1 MENGR
6 IRVPVDKWK
15 IRSGAGAAGLLL
27 TVLLLTG
34 LQTGLLGMPAV
45 VRVSAEPKQDEQIV
59 RSGDNRRLILIVA
72 DLLKEE
78 DLSSERLPHLRQW
91 AHAGGIGLMNA
102 NAEKWSKQS
111 AYLTIA
117 NSFPSS
123 MPQIHS
129 NAGFG
134 LLGDVLRACR
144 IDRTAI
150 GSADSFL
157 FVRDSSGA
165 GSYLNG
171 RVLSKQD
178 PMFPAGRRFD
188 PERALGEVGRWQ
200 ANGSGLLVIEWE
212 DLQQI
217 ASRQEELSIGQYN
230 KLRQQAL
237 ASLDTFAGRLLKQA
251 EVEHAEA
258 STMILWISPRTAM
271 DQKNRELSPIVIA
284 GGSIPPGSL
293 LTSPTTRRVGIVSN
307 LDVAATVLDFFRIQ
321 KPESMMGTV
330 ISGKRTAMNRT
341 EHSQTDVNLQILD
354 NLAAATKET
363 YRLRPFVII
372 LYGSM
377 SLMILLL
384 TAFMIWAGRQKWL
397 TQSGEKSKTR
407 VNRLAIVL
415 GWGGTAVLA
424 APAAFL
430 LLPVTGRSGA
440 WAWWLG
446 IGGITAGL
454 TWGLMHIR
462 SLLQRMLALSILLA
476 GATVIDL
483 VFGGHLLRQS
493 VLSYDP
499 IVGARYYG
507 IGNEYMG
514 LLVSWSLLGCGYLLA
529 IRPDWRR
536 KVKWLSAGLGTG
548 IVLLLAHPDL
558 GANAGGTIT
567 AAVAAAAVVAL
578 LSGVQQKT
586 VGWISFAMAGFAAAI
601 LFWLNRSGESM
612 THISAVSD
620 LIREGRL
627 DSLLAIAGRKIL
639 MNLRLMNLVFGVWM
653 VAGLLA
659 AIVTAAFS
667 GQVWIALF
675 RKHRLDL
682 QPFVQAGVLGVL
694 AGFAFNDSGV
704 VVASLMLLPILYTVL
719 MILLAEAF
727 PTARTTVPSDL
738 SQLDRLDFS
747 PANERGR

>member
-1 MENGR
+1 
-6 IRVPVDKWK
+6 
-15 IRSGAGAAGLLL
+15 
-27 TVLLLTG
+27 
-34 LQTGLLGMPAV
+34 
-45 VRVSAEPKQDEQIV
+45 
-59 RSGDNRRLILIVA
+59 
-72 DLLKEE
+72 
-78 DLSSERLPHLRQW
+78 
-91 AHAGGIGLMNA
+91 
-102 NAEKWSKQS
+102 
-111 AYLTIA
+111 
-117 NSFPSS
+117 
-123 MPQIHS
+123 
-129 NAGFG
+129 
-134 LLGDVLRACR
+134 
-144 IDRTAI
+144 
-150 GSADSFL
+150 
-157 FVRDSSGA
+157 
-165 GSYLNG
+165 LNG
-171 RVLSKQD
+171 RVISKQD

-188 PERALGEVGRWQ
+188 PERAMRELERWK
-200 ANGSGLLVIEWE
+200 ANGRGLLVIEWE

-217 ASRQEELSIGQYN
+217 ESRQEELSIGQYN

-237 ASLDTFAGRLLKQA
+237 ASLDTFAGRLLNHG
-251 EVEHAEA
+251 EVKHAEA
-258 STMILWISPRTAM
+258 STMILWISPRTAV
-271 DQKNRELSPIVIA
+271 DQKNSELSPILIA

-293 LTSPTTRRVGIVSN
+293 LSSPTTRRVGIVSN
-307 LDVAATVLDFFRIQ
+307 LDVAATVLEYFRVQ
-321 KPESMMGTV
+321 KPEAMMGTA
-330 ISGKRTAMNRT
+330 ISGKRTAKNQP
-341 EHSQTDVNLQILD
+341 ENSQTDD
-354 NLAAATKET
+354 NFQTLHKLADTTKAT
-363 YRLRPFVII
+363 YRLRPLVII

-377 SLMILLL
+377 SMMMLLL
-384 TAFMIWAGRQKWL
+384 IAFMIWAERQKWL
-397 TQSGEKSKTR
+397 TQSGEKSKTW
-407 VNRLAIVL
+407 VNRLAAVL

-424 APAAFL
+424 APTAFL
-430 LLPVTGRSGA
+430 LLPVAEGSSA
-440 WAWWLG
+440 WGWWLG
-446 IGGITAGL
+446 ISGITAGT
-454 TWGLMHIR
+454 TWGLMQIR
-462 SLLQRMLALSILLA
+462 SLLHRLLTLSILLA

-483 VFGGHLLRQS
+483 ALGGHLLRQS

-529 IRPDWRR
+529 IRPDWRSR
-536 KVKWLSAGLGTG
+536 VKWLAAGLGTA

-627 DSLLAIAGRKIL
+627 DSLLAIAERKIL
-639 MNLRLMNLVFGVWM
+639 MNLRLMKLVFGVLI
-653 VAGLLA
+653 VAGLLT

-667 GQVWIALF
+667 GHIWNALF
-675 RKHRLDL
+675 RKHRMNL
-682 QPFVQAGVLGVL
+682 QPFVQAGVLGAL